1 MQKSVF
7 IARALAQGGYRVV
20 LAEEKGW
27 GELCAARFS
36 SAIDKFH
43 LVPGDGGQAYIDAMA
58 RLIDEEEVDLFVP
71 CSGAGTTLEDA
82 KVAQI
87 IRKETK
93 GRVQTLIQ
101 DPDLVEA
108 LHEKV
113 SIMLCIQWRSR

>member
-7 IARALAQGGYRVV
+7 IARALAQNGYRVV
-20 LAEEKGW
+20 LVEEKGW

-36 SAIDKFH
+36 SAVTSFH
-43 LVPGDGGQAYIDAMA
+43 LVPGGGGQAYIDALVQ
-58 RLIDEEEVDLFVP
+58 LIRKEGVDLFVP

-87 IRKETK
+87 VRKETE

-101 DPDLVEA
+101 DANLVEA

-113 SIMLCIQWRSR
+113 GVTMGM